1 MHQLLIEEI
10 TKSLN
15 NPLPGQDIQYQM
27 ASDDRRANIPDYKT
41 LVDYR
46 ESAVCLM
53 LYVKDNELHFPL
65 IERVKY
71 PGVHSGQIAL
81 PGGKFE
87 STDLSMEAAALREL
101 QEETGIELSYLTLL
115 GKLTEVYI
123 PPSNFMVYPFIAFSS
138 QEPVFIMNKYE
149 VEQIIEFKMGDLLDD
164 SLLGKTTISTNN
176 GNKIEAPY
184 FNIHGHILWGATA
197 MMLNEFKHLIKR
209 NEIISSFLSR

>member
-1 MHQLLIEEI
+1 MNKFLIEEI

-15 NPLPGQDIQYQM
+15 TTLPGQDIQYQM
-27 ASDDRRANIPDYKT
+27 ASADRRSNIPDYKT
-41 LVDYR
+41 LVDYK

-87 STDLSMEAAALREL
+87 STDESMEATALREL
-101 QEETGIELSYLTLL
+101 QEETGIELSCLTLL

-123 PPSNFMVYPFIAFSS
+123 PPSNFMVYPFIAFSE
-138 QEPVFIMNKYE
+138 QEPVFNMNRNE
-149 VEQIIEFKMGDLLDD
+149 VEKIIEFRMVDLLDD
-164 SLLGKTTISTNN
+164 SILGTTIISMSN
-176 GNKIEAPY
+176 GSKVEAPY
-184 FNIHGHILWGATA
+184 FDIHGHVLWGATA
-197 MMLNEFKHLIKR
+197 MMLNEFKYLIKR
-209 NEIISSFLSR
+209 NEVISSFLSR